1 MQWFQLCMSIFFA
14 WRTEWDLALVPLEI
28 QLWASYSTDLSPKS
42 SKRPLNSGICR
53 WIPAWK
59 ILQRISEKHKRK
71 KALDYVKTNVAPSFS
86 RVFLLFTHLFA
97 KLTSHTSLAMF
108 SSWLL
113 WALSQGPP
121 GFQPRG
127 GGIICIGGKP
137 PDAIFF
143 GVFCTD
149 CYFGLNH
156 AYHRKAPKSAK
167 ILAVACHGW
176 YRQRSP
182 WRHDF
187 SFVVATEVEEEDWKA
202 TKVADHVVVRTEKKN
217 PLAIEKGK
225 YTRGLLLCSCRR
237 KEKHSE
243 VENRENRVHFFRG
256 K

>member
-1 MQWFQLCMSIFFA
+1 MHEHFFRMTYRMRSRTRSAWNSTLSLIFNGSEPKKLQKAIKF
-14 WRTEWDLALVPLEI
+14 WHLSVNSSLEDFTTYFCKA
-28 QLWASYSTDLSPKS
+28 QK
-42 SKRPLNSGICR
+42 
-53 WIPAWK
+53 
-59 ILQRISEKHKRK
+59 K

-86 RVFLLFTHLFA
+86 WVFLLFTHLFA

-149 CYFGLNH
+149 CYFGLNL

-167 ILAVACHGW
+167 ILVVACHGW

-202 TKVADHVVVRTEKKN
+202 TVEEVADHVVRTEKKN